1 MRNRNANAFA
11 LSPLLLALSI
21 IVSAGPATAAAAQ
34 DGVRSPV
41 DSVGYAT
48 AVLQMETIVAAAE
61 GYLAGCREK
70 ESCLPDG
77 PMIGGICPHDDY
89 IYAAPAY
96 VKLLRNL
103 EAPLVVLVG
112 VSHAARREGVS
123 GKVVFDT
130 FRAWKGPYGE
140 VPVSSMREDIIGAM
154 PPGLVLESE
163 KLHAAE
169 HSLEGLIPFIQYPWQ
184 GGAAAEAQGRGRK
197 VEILPVL
204 VTMLPGGSFRAAAG
218 AFTEALR
225 GQMEK
230 RGMKLGR
237 DVAVVIS
244 ADCVHYGDEGWGGR
258 NYAPFGTDR
267 EGYQKAVAQDV
278 DIATS
283 TLAGRI
289 DGRKIDAFRERVD
302 SGEFEKPYKIPW
314 CGVYSIPFG
323 VSVIRGLCALD
334 GRDAPLG
341 VMLDYST
348 SLDPGRIDAGRSGLG
363 ATNIATLRHWVGYT
377 AVGYW

>member
-1 MRNRNANAFA
+1 MRNRNANALA
-11 LSPLLLALSI
+11 LSTLLLALSI
-21 IVSAGPATAAAAQ
+21 LVPAGPPAARAA
-34 DGVRSPV
+34 DGGVRSPV

-48 AVLQMETIVAAAE
+48 AARQMETIVAAAE
-61 GYLAGCREK
+61 EYLAGRREK
-70 ESCLPDG
+70 EPDLPAG

-96 VKLLRNL
+96 VNLLRNL

-123 GKVVFDT
+123 GKIVFDT

-140 VPVSSMREDIIGAM
+140 VPVSSMREDIISAM
-154 PPGLVLESE
+154 PRGLVLESE

-169 HSLEGLIPFIQYPWQ
+169 HSLEGLIPFIQYPWP
-184 GGAAAEAQGRGRK
+184 GAAAEGRGGGRK

-204 VTMLPGGSFRAAAG
+204 VTMFPGGSSRAAAW

-230 RGMKLGR
+230 RGLRLGR

-267 EGYQKAVAQDV
+267 EGYRKAVAQDV

-323 VSVIRGLCALD
+323 LSVIWGLCALD
-334 GRDAPLG
+334 GREAPLG

>member
-1 MRNRNANAFA
+1 
-11 LSPLLLALSI
+11 
-21 IVSAGPATAAAAQ
+21 
-34 DGVRSPV
+34 
-41 DSVGYAT
+41 
-48 AVLQMETIVAAAE
+48 
-61 GYLAGCREK
+61 
-70 ESCLPDG
+70 
-77 PMIGGICPHDDY
+77 
-89 IYAAPAY
+89 

-112 VSHAARREGVS
+112 VSHAARREGVR

-140 VPVSSMREDIIGAM
+140 VPVSSIREDIIGAM
-154 PPGLVLESE
+154 PPDLVLASE

-169 HSLEGLIPFIQYPWQ
+169 HSLEGLIPFLQYPWP
-184 GGAAAEAQGRGRK
+184 GGAAAEEQGAGRK

-225 GQMEK
+225 RQMEK

-237 DVAVVIS
+237 DVAIVIS

-267 EGYQKAVAQDV
+267 EGYMKAVGQDV

-334 GRDAPLG
+334 GREAPLG

-348 SLDPGRIDAGRSGLG
+348 SLAPGRIDAGRSGLG

>member
-1 MRNRNANAFA
+1 MRKHNAIVRIPPA
-11 LSPLLLALSI
+11 LLLVASI
-21 IVSAGPATAAAAQ
+21 LGHAGPSAAGAA
-34 DGVRSPV
+34 DGGVRSPV

-48 AVLQMETIVAAAE
+48 AVSQVEAIVSAAE
-61 GYLAGCREK
+61 GYMAGRRGE
-70 ESCLPDG
+70 EPALPAG

-103 EAPLVVLVG
+103 EARLVVLVG
-112 VSHAARREGVS
+112 VSHSARREGIR

-140 VPVSSMREDIIGAM
+140 VPVSSIRDDIIGAM
-154 PPGLVLESE
+154 PPDLVLASE
-163 KLHAAE
+163 KLHAVE
-169 HSLEGLIPFIQYPWQ
+169 HSLEGLIPFIQYPWPGGPAAEEQ
-184 GGAAAEAQGRGRK
+184 GGGRR

-204 VTMLPGGSFRAAAG
+204 VTMLPGGSFQDAAG
-218 AFTEALR
+218 AFAEALR
-225 GQMEK
+225 VQMEK
-230 RGMKLGR
+230 RRMKLGR
-237 DVAVVIS
+237 DVAIIIS
-244 ADCVHYGDEGWGGR
+244 ADCVHYGDEEWGGR
-258 NYAPFGTDR
+258 NYAPFGTGR
-267 EGYQKAVAQDV
+267 EGYRKAVEQDI

-283 TLAGRI
+283 TLSGRI
-289 DGRKIDAFRERVD
+289 DGRKIEAFRGRVD
-302 SGEFEKPYKIPW
+302 SGEFQNPYIIPW

-323 VSVIRGLCALD
+323 MSVIAGLCAPE
-334 GRDAPLG
+334 GREAPLG

-348 SLDPGRIDAGRSGLG
+348 SLDPGRIDAGLSGLG